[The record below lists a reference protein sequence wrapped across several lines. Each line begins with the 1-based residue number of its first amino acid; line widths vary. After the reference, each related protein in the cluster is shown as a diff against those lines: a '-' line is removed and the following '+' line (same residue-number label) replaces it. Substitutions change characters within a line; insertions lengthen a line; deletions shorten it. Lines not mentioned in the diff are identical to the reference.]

1 MENFKSLF
9 SGCSIGPANCAGIPI
24 ITRRKILPIGNDLLA
39 IPDYCN
45 GMDISEIEKLAALIR
60 ATPIERHALPQL
72 PAIRKRPNYFAHW
85 GLTLL
90 RTMLR

>member
-1 MENFKSLF
+1 M
-9 SGCSIGPANCAGIPI
+9 
-24 ITRRKILPIGNDLLA
+24 
-39 IPDYCN
+39 DY
-45 GMDISEIEKLAALIR
+45 SEIEKLAALIR

-72 PAIRKRPNYFAHW
+72 PAIQERPNSFAHW